1 MAERCYRLLIKALV
15 VAIQTDQN
23 PSIDKALQDF
33 IQSIN
38 IDFEWSSIYISKQNS
53 AAEQSREIITIKIR
67 YICVD
72 AELPKNL

>member
-38 IDFEWSSIYISKQNS
+38 IDFE
-53 AAEQSREIITIKIR
+53 
-67 YICVD
+67 
-72 AELPKNL
+72 